1 MKLKTIKYILKCEG
15 DIDLSNLTATTIL
28 EYQNKFQNITTRA
41 QWQALR
47 RELRETY
54 GVSDIDAINL
64 LNNYDVLGTLAKYEE
79 ANKNV

>member
-1 MKLKTIKYILKCEG
+1 M
-15 DIDLSNLTATTIL
+15 SNLTATIIL
-28 EYQNKFQNITTRA
+28 EYQDKFQNITTRA

-47 RELRETY
+47 RELRENY

-64 LNNYDVLGTLAKYEE
+64 LNGYDVLGTLAKYEG

>member
-1 MKLKTIKYILKCEG
+1 MN
-15 DIDLSNLTATTIL
+15 LSDLTATTIL

-47 RELRETY
+47 RELRENY